1 MNINGTT
8 SVLIH
13 LAYPAGH
20 LQTPQ
25 LFNPRCANRG
35 INAVLVP
42 WQVAPEHLAQTMNML
57 RHAESLAG
65 AIVTIPHK
73 ETCAKLCDRLEGVA
87 EILEV
92 ANVIRRDP
100 DGTLVGRILDGDGFV
115 GGLRRTDVSI
125 EGSSVLIAG
134 AGGVALAISAALIE
148 AGVVHISVL
157 NRTRARAE
165 TMIERLARLV
175 QSTGRSVKFSIAD
188 TASATGFDLVINATS
203 LGMRK
208 RDTLPFDIKTITPE
222 MTVAEVVMSPE
233 VTPLLEAAA
242 QQGAQV
248 IAGKSMIL
256 GQIDPF
262 IDFVLGASAQSQPS
276 ASKS

>member
-1 MNINGTT
+1 MNINGKT

-25 LFNPRCANRG
+25 LFNPQCDKRG

-42 WQVAPEHLAQTMNML
+42 WQVSPEHLAETMNTL
-57 RHAESLAG
+57 RHAESIAG
-65 AIVTIPHK
+65 VIVTIPHK

-100 DGTLVGRILDGDGFV
+100 DGTLVGRILDGEGFV
-115 GGLRRTDVSI
+115 GGLKRAEVSI
-125 EGSSVLIAG
+125 EGNSVLIAG

-148 AGVVHISVL
+148 AGASHISVL

-165 TMIERLARLV
+165 AMIERLEKLT
-175 QSTGRSVKFSIAD
+175 QSTGQSVNFSIAD
-188 TASATGFDLVINATS
+188 TDSAKGFDLIINATS
-203 LGMRK
+203 LGMK
-208 RDTLPFDIKTITPE
+208 ENDALPFDINTITPQ
-222 MTVAEVVMSPE
+222 MIVAEVVMSPE
-233 VTPLLEAAA
+233 VTPLLEAATKR
-242 QQGAQV
+242 GAK
-248 IAGKSMIL
+248 IIEGKAMVL

-262 IDFVLGASAQSQPS
+262 IDFVFGATA
-276 ASKS
+276 